1 MKTQVIRQVI
11 FVNSNAETLFTTIS
25 VVTGA
30 LQCICDVI
38 SILRGIR
45 NLSFQHYSL
54 FSYFQID
61 FELNHVVYFDCGSV

>member
-1 MKTQVIRQVI
+1 MGCKYYIVY
-11 FVNSNAETLFTTIS
+11 
-25 VVTGA
+25 
-30 LQCICDVI
+30 
-38 SILRGIR
+38 ILRGIR